1 MSEFTNPYRPGEP
14 VTDPTMLFG
23 RQDAADWIELQIH
36 SNNRIL
42 VLSATPLIGKTSF
55 LQQVSTLQNNG
66 FFNLIV
72 SLADLPLFKNIGN
85 RPANSIEQ
93 EQTISTVLQSVLGQL
108 TPQLRLHSL
117 IDTPV
122 PSSSTQL
129 ASVLRGLFAQACQR
143 LTPNQRLV
151 LYVDDLHLLVRDD
164 LALVASFLT
173 SLMSLLD
180 ECPNLHIVF
189 ASNQD
194 KLRQIRHPLL
204 DGAPNFTLG
213 PMPLDAS
220 VSMVTEPV
228 KDVLR
233 FDYGITKRIAEIN
246 SHHPN
251 YLNLFCHVLL
261 NRQVHDGWVNQQ
273 DFDNTL
279 LEILDSPIET
289 FRKTWDQSN
298 WAERGVLSGMSAIQ
312 GAHGPITNQE
322 IIRFLQRQ
330 NPEVQPDVVLE
341 SLQSLVERGVLVQ
354 MGAISYRFYVEL
366 FRFWLRQHTDPAK
379 ILNEVNWGRA
389 SAQLRSGRPDN
400 FSTRPI
406 SPGAPSLASPKRET
420 RSRSIPWLAVAA
432 AFIVVACALVT
443 GGGLAAAQL
452 LGVSLP
458 LVSQQQPTPTI
469 LPTAL
474 FTNADEI
481 TPLTNA
487 GLEAGAEAD
496 VTPTPAGP
504 APTVTPTAPLVV
516 AKTLPSITFMGRDI
530 DQNWRIYVMNADGS
544 EPTAISPEGGDDTGP
559 IWSPDGQQIAFVS
572 RRDGNREI
580 YIMSSDGQNLVNVT
594 RHPADDWT
602 PAWSPDGQK
611 LAFSSF
617 RGGSWEIYVMDTA
630 CVSEPSTCIETLV
643 QVTNDGNGNLS
654 PVWSP
659 DGTRFA
665 FNSKAKGDWDIY
677 TMAIDGTDIRQ
688 ITTAP
693 ENDLAPAWSPDGT
706 QLAFES
712 NRDANVE
719 IYVVAAAGGTARNIT
734 NLPLAD
740 DHGPT
745 WSPDGQQILFYSNR
759 EGNWDIFATTLDGET
774 VTNLTNTPARDEQ
787 TPAWRP

>member
-14 VTDPTMLFG
+14 VTDPNMLFG
-23 RQDAADWIELQIH
+23 RQDAADWIELQIN
-36 SNNRIL
+36 SNNRTL
-42 VLSATPLIGKTSF
+42 VLSAMPLIGKTSF
-55 LQQVSTLQNNG
+55 LRHVGTLQNNG

-72 SLADLPLFKNIGN
+72 SLSELPLFKNAGN
-85 RPANSIEQ
+85 RPPGGAEQ
-93 EQTISTVLQSVLGQL
+93 DQTVSTVLQTVLGQL

-117 IDTPV
+117 IDAPPKL
-122 PSSSTQL
+122 PSSQM
-129 ASVLRGLFAQACQR
+129 ASVLRGLFSQACQR

-173 SLMSLLD
+173 SLMSLMD
-180 ECPNLHIVF
+180 ECPNLHFVF
-189 ASNQD
+189 ALNQD
-194 KLRQIRHPLL
+194 QLRRIRHPLL
-204 DGAPNFTLG
+204 DGAPTFTLG
-213 PMPLDAS
+213 PLPIDAS
-220 VSMVTEPV
+220 ISMITEPV
-228 KDVLR
+228 KDALR

-251 YLNLFCHVLL
+251 YLCLFCHVLL

-279 LEILDSPIET
+279 LEILDSPIEP
-289 FRKTWDQSN
+289 FRQTWDQSN

-330 NPEVQPDVVLE
+330 NPEVVPDVVLQ
-341 SLQSLVERGVLVQ
+341 SLQSLADRGVLVP
-354 MGAISYRFYVEL
+354 MGAISYRFNVEL
-366 FRFWLRQHTDPAK
+366 FRFWLRQHTNPMK
-379 ILNEVNWGRA
+379 ILSEVNWGRA
-389 SAQLRSGRPDN
+389 SAQLRSNRPDN
-400 FSTRPI
+400 FTTRPI
-406 SPGAPSLASPKRET
+406 SPGAPSLASPRRET
-420 RSRSIPWLAVAA
+420 RSRSIPWLAVLAA
-432 AFIVVACALVT
+432 LFIIACALIT

-452 LGVSLP
+452 MGVSLP
-458 LVSQQQPTPTI
+458 LVSQQPPTPTV
-469 LPTAL
+469 LATAN
-474 FTNADEI
+474 FSNADEI
-481 TPLTNA
+481 TPLTD
-487 GLEAGAEAD
+487 AGAEAD

-504 APTVTPTAPLVV
+504 APTATPTAPLVI
-516 AKTLPSITFMGRDI
+516 AKTLPSITFMGRDV
-530 DQNWRIYVMNADGS
+530 DQNWLIYVMNADGS
-544 EPTAISPEGGDDTGP
+544 EPTPISPEGGDDTGP
-559 IWSPDGQQIAFVS
+559 IWSPNGQKIAFVS
-572 RRDGNREI
+572 RRDGDREI
-580 YIMSSDGQNLVNVT
+580 YVMDSDGQNLANVT

-602 PAWSPDGQK
+602 PAWSPDGQR

-617 RGGSWEIYVMDTA
+617 RNGSWEIYIMDTA
-630 CVSEPSTCIETLV
+630 CVSEPSTCADTLV

-659 DGTRFA
+659 DGSRFA
-665 FNSKAKGDWDIY
+665 FNSKANGDWDIY
-677 TMAIDGTDIRQ
+677 TMTIDGGDIRQ
-688 ITTAP
+688 VTTAP

-706 QLAFES
+706 KIAFES
-712 NRDANVE
+712 NRDGNVE
-719 IYVVAAAGGTARNIT
+719 IYVVDAIGGDASNIT

-759 EGNWDIFATTLDGET
+759 EGNWDIFASTLDGSA